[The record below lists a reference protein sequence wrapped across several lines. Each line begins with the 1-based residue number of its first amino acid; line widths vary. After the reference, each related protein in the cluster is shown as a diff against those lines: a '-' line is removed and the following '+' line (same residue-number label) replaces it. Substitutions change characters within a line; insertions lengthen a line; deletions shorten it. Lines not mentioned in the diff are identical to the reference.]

1 MRIKGFDKNLCCRG
15 MQFEIGKT
23 YDTGAKDDEI
33 ELCTNTVFH
42 YCKTMKNVHSYYNCT
57 SDNRFCEIDV
67 LGAEITDGVK
77 CGSNKIKIIR
87 EITGYELDI
96 LCGKTNGNA
105 GLFNTGHSNTGDWN
119 TGHSNTGDWNTGD
132 SNTGN
137 CNTGDRNTGN
147 YNAGDWNTGDRN
159 TGNYNAGDWNTG
171 DRNTGNYNAGD
182 CNTGYRNTGNY
193 NAGDWNTGD
202 WNTGNCN
209 TGNYNAG
216 DCNAGDCNA
225 GHCNTGNY
233 NAGDCNTGLFN
244 TCDFSCGVFCTES
257 PKINIFNVKSEWTMR
272 EFMETKYY
280 DAIVSAPLILT
291 EWVKYTD
298 DEKRDDS
305 QKNAIGGY
313 LKQYT
318 FHDACKKWWGKLS
331 SDARK
336 TIMEIPN
343 FDPDIFFEITGIKT
357 GDEQ

>member
-42 YCKTMKNVHSYYNCT
+42 YCKTMQNVHRYYNCAG
-57 SDNRFCEIDV
+57 DNRFCEVEV
-67 LGAEITDGVK
+67 LGAEITDGTK

-96 LCGKTNGNA
+96 LCGKTNGNT
-105 GLFNTGHSNTGDWN
+105 GLFNTGYWNTGHSNTGQSNTGDWN
-119 TGHSNTGDWNTGD
+119 TGHSNTGN
-132 SNTGN
+132 SNTGHS
-137 CNTGDRNTGN
+137 NT
-147 YNAGDWNTGDRN
+147 
-159 TGNYNAGDWNTG
+159 
-171 DRNTGNYNAGD
+171 
-182 CNTGYRNTGNY
+182 
-193 NAGDWNTGD
+193 GDWNTGD
-202 WNTGNCN
+202 WNTGI
-209 TGNYNAG
+209 
-216 DCNAGDCNA
+216 
-225 GHCNTGNY
+225 
-233 NAGDCNTGLFN
+233 FN

-280 DAIVSAPLILT
+280 NAIVSAPLILT

-305 QKNAIGGY
+305 QKNAIGGH

-318 FHDACKKWWGKLS
+318 FRDACKKWWEKLS
-331 SDARK
+331 PDARK
-336 TIMEIPN
+336 TITEIPN